1 MMPLKTIDDFS
12 IKQLHILDENG
23 KVDPDLEPDLS
34 EDDLKTLYQAMTL
47 SRMADARML
56 NLQRQGRLGTIPV
69 NKGQEAAF
77 CAPILAL
84 KETDWFVGSYRE
96 LGARLMRG
104 ETLENALLLF
114 NGWEEGNV
122 NANNDRTLPV
132 SIVLA
137 SQLPQAVGLAYAS
150 RYKGEKDTVVLAMFG
165 DGATS
170 EGDFHEA
177 INFAAVLN
185 APVIFLCQNNQYAI
199 STPLK
204 IQTKSRTIAQKAI
217 AYGIPGIQVD
227 GNDALSVYQ
236 AVKEAVDRARADGG
250 PTLIEAVTFRMLMHT
265 TADDPSR
272 YRSDEEV
279 AAWEAKDPLVRFK
292 AYLLKKGIWDEDLQK
307 QLEADCKSQI
317 DAAVQAFESRSPFA
331 PDAPFDHVFGTKE
344 AVIEAQRARFLE
356 RLGKE
361 GEDGQN

>member
-1 MMPLKTIDDFS
+1 MPLKTIDDFS

-34 EDDLKTLYQAMTL
+34 GDDLKKLYQAMTL

-104 ETLENALLLF
+104 ETLENSLLLF

-122 NANNDRTLPV
+122 NENNDRTLPI

-150 RYKGEKDTVVLAMFG
+150 RYKEETDTVVLAMFG

-177 INFAAVLN
+177 LNFAAVLN

-236 AVKEAVDRARADGG
+236 AVKEAVDRARADEG

-265 TADDPSR
+265 TADDPTR
-272 YRSDEEV
+272 YRSDDEV
-279 AAWEAKDPLVRFK
+279 TAWEAKDPLVRFK
-292 AYLLKKGIWDEDLQK
+292 AYLMEKGIWDENLQK
-307 QLEADCKSQI
+307 QLETDCKAQI
-317 DAAVQAFESRSPFA
+317 DAAVQAFESRKPFA
-331 PDAPFDHVFGTKE
+331 PDVPFDHVFGTKE
-344 AVIEAQRARFLE
+344 NVIEAQRARFLE
-356 RLGKE
+356 QLEKE

>member
-1 MMPLKTIDDFS
+1 MPLKTIGDFN
-12 IKQLHILDENG
+12 IQQLHILDENG
-23 KVDPDLEPDLS
+23 TVDKDLAPDLS
-34 EDDLKTLYQAMTL
+34 DDDLKKLYHAMTL

-56 NLQRQGRLGTIPV
+56 NLQRQGRIGTIPV
-69 NKGQEAAF
+69 NKGQEAAS

-104 ETLENALLLF
+104 ESLENSLLLF
-114 NGWEEGNV
+114 NGWEEGNI
-122 NANNDRTLPV
+122 NDGSPRTLPI

-150 RYKGEKDTVVLAMFG
+150 RYKKEKDTVVLTMFG

-177 INFAAVLN
+177 LNFAAVLN

-204 IQTKSRTIAQKAI
+204 IQTKSSTIAQKAI

-227 GNDALSVYQ
+227 GNDALAVYQ
-236 AVKEAVDRARADGG
+236 AVKEAVNRARADEG

-272 YRSDEEV
+272 YRSDDEV
-279 AAWEAKDPLVRFK
+279 AVWEAKDPLIRFK
-292 AYLLKKGIWDEDLQK
+292 KYLTGKGIWDEK
-307 QLEADCKSQI
+307 SKERLEADCKQQI
-317 DAAVQAFESRSPFA
+317 DDAVQAFESRKPFA
-331 PDAPFDHVFGTKE
+331 ADAPFDYVFGTRE
-344 AVIEAQRARFLE
+344 LLIEAQRERFLAKLE
-356 RLGKE
+356 KE
-361 GEDGQN
+361 GDHGED

>member
-1 MMPLKTIDDFS
+1 MPLTTIDDFS
-12 IKQLHILDENG
+12 IKLLHILDENG

-34 EDDLKTLYQAMTL
+34 QDELEKLFQAMTL
-47 SRMADARML
+47 SRMADTRML

-104 ETLENALLLF
+104 ETLENSLLLF

-122 NANNDRTLPV
+122 NENNDRTLPV

-150 RYKGEKDTVVLAMFG
+150 RYKEETDTVVLAMFG

-177 INFAAVLN
+177 VNFAAVLN

-227 GNDALSVYQ
+227 GNDALAVYQ

-279 AAWEAKDPLVRFK
+279 TAWEAKDPLFRFK
-292 AYLLKKGIWDEDLQK
+292 VYLIQKGIWDEDRQK
-307 QLEADCKSQI
+307 QLEEECKAQI
-317 DAAVQAFESRSPFA
+317 DAAVQAFESREPFA
-331 PDAPFDHVFGTKE
+331 SDVPFDHVFGTKE
-344 AVIEAQRARFLE
+344 NVIEAQRTRFLA

>member
-1 MMPLKTIDDFS
+1 MPLTTIDDFR
-12 IKQLHILDENG
+12 IKQLQILDEKG
-23 KVDPDLEPDLS
+23 SVDPELEPDLS
-34 EDDLKTLYQAMTL
+34 EDDLKKLFQAMTL

-104 ETLENALLLF
+104 ETLENSLILF

-122 NANNDRTLPV
+122 NANNERTLPV

-150 RYKGEKDTVVLAMFG
+150 RYKGETDTVVLAMFG

-177 INFAAVLN
+177 LNFAGVLN

-227 GNDALSVYQ
+227 GNDALAVYQ
-236 AVKEAVDRARADGG
+236 AVKEAVDRARADEG

-272 YRSDEEV
+272 YRSDDEV

-292 AYLLKKGIWDEDLQK
+292 DYLVQKNIWNENLHK
-307 QLEADCKSQI
+307 QLETDCKAQI
-317 DAAVQAFESRSPFA
+317 DAAVQAFESREPFA
-331 PDAPFDHVFGTKE
+331 PDAPFDYVFGTTE
-344 AVIEAQRARFLE
+344 NVIEAQRTRFLD

>member
-1 MMPLKTIDDFS
+1 MPLKIIDEFN
-12 IKQLHILDENG
+12 IQQLLILDETG
-23 KVDPDLEPDLS
+23 KVDKDLEPDIS
-34 EDDLKTLYQAMTL
+34 DDDLKKLYQAMIL

-56 NLQRQGRLGTIPV
+56 NLQRQGRIGTIPV
-69 NKGQEAAF
+69 NKGQEASS

-84 KETDWFVGSYRE
+84 KDTDWFVGSYRE

-104 ETLENALLLF
+104 ETLENSLLLF

-122 NANNDRTLPV
+122 NENNDRTLPI

-137 SQLPQAVGLAYAS
+137 SQLPHAVGLAYGS

-177 INFAAVLN
+177 LNFAGVLN

-227 GNDALSVYQ
+227 GNDALAVYQ
-236 AVKEAVDRARADGG
+236 ATREAVDRARAGEG

-265 TADDPSR
+265 TADDPTR
-272 YRSDEEV
+272 YRSDDEV
-279 AAWEAKDPLVRFK
+279 TAWEVRDPLTRFRK
-292 AYLLKKGIWDEDLQK
+292 YLTDKGIWDEKSQEG
-307 QLEADCKSQI
+307 LEGDCKQQI
-317 DAAVQAFESRSPFA
+317 DDAVKAFESRKPFA
-331 PDAPFDHVFGTKE
+331 SDAPFDHVFGTRE
-344 AVIEAQRARFLE
+344 PLIEAQRARFLE
-356 RLGKE
+356 KREKE
-361 GEDGQN
+361 GDHGED

>member
-1 MMPLKTIDDFS
+1 MPLHTIDDFS

-23 KVDPDLEPDLS
+23 KLDPDLEPDLS
-34 EDDLKTLYQAMTL
+34 EDDLKKLYQAMTL

-84 KETDWFVGSYRE
+84 KESDWFVGSYRE

-122 NANNDRTLPV
+122 NENNDRTLPV

-150 RYKGEKDTVVLAMFG
+150 RYKKEKDTVVLAMFG

-177 INFAAVLN
+177 LNFAAVLN

-236 AVKEAVDRARADGG
+236 AVKEAVDRARADEG

-279 AAWEAKDPLVRFK
+279 AGWEAKDPLVRFK
-292 AYLLKKGIWDEDLQK
+292 TYIVEKGIWDADLQK
-307 QLEADCKSQI
+307 QLETECKAQI
-317 DAAVQAFESRSPFA
+317 DRAVQAFESRKPFA

-344 AVIEAQRARFLE
+344 TVIEAQRALFLA

-361 GEDGQN
+361 KEDGQN

>member
-1 MMPLKTIDDFS
+1 MPLKTIDDFS
-12 IKQLHILDENG
+12 INQLHILDENG

-34 EDDLKTLYQAMTL
+34 EDELKKLYQAMTL

-77 CAPILAL
+77 CAPILTL

-104 ETLENALLLF
+104 ETLENSLLLF

-122 NANNDRTLPV
+122 NENNDRTLPL

-150 RYKGEKDTVVLAMFG
+150 RYKGETDTVVLAMFG

-177 INFAAVLN
+177 LNFAAVLN

-204 IQTKSRTIAQKAI
+204 MQTKSRTIAQKAI
-217 AYGIPGIQVD
+217 AYGMPGIQVD
-227 GNDALSVYQ
+227 GNDALAVYQ
-236 AVKEAVDRARADGG
+236 AVKEAVDRARADKG

-279 AAWEAKDPLVRFK
+279 TAWEAKDPLVRFK
-292 AYLLKKGIWDEDLQK
+292 AYLMAKGIWDADQQK
-307 QLEADCKSQI
+307 QLEEACKAQI
-317 DAAVQAFESRSPFA
+317 DAAVQAFEAREPFA
-331 PDAPFDHVFGTKE
+331 PDVPFDHVFGTKE
-344 AVIEAQRARFLE
+344 DVIEAQRHRFLA

-361 GEDGQN
+361 GEDDQN

>member
-1 MMPLKTIDDFS
+1 MPLKIIDEFN
-12 IKQLHILDENG
+12 IKQLHILDETG
-23 KVDPDLEPDLS
+23 KVDKDLEPDIS
-34 EDDLKTLYQAMTL
+34 DDDLKKLYQAMTL

-56 NLQRQGRLGTIPV
+56 NLQRQGRIGTIPV
-69 NKGQEAAF
+69 NKGQEASF
-77 CAPILAL
+77 CAPVLAL
-84 KETDWFVGSYRE
+84 KQTDWFVGSYRE

-104 ETLENALLLF
+104 ETLENSLLLF

-122 NANNDRTLPV
+122 NENNDRTLPI

-150 RYKGEKDTVVLAMFG
+150 RYNGEKDTVVLAIFG

-177 INFAAVLN
+177 LNFAGVLN

-227 GNDALSVYQ
+227 GNDALAVYQ
-236 AVKEAVDRARADGG
+236 AVKEAVDRARADEG

-265 TADDPSR
+265 TADDPTR
-272 YRSDEEV
+272 YRSEEEV
-279 AAWEAKDPLVRFK
+279 AAWEAKDPLIRFRK
-292 AYLLKKGIWDEDLQK
+292 YLTDKGIWDEQYQDR
-307 QLEADCKSQI
+307 LEADCKNQI
-317 DAAVQAFESRSPFA
+317 DTAVQAFESRKPFA
-331 PDAPFDHVFGTKE
+331 PDAPFDHVFGTRE
-344 AVIEAQRARFLE
+344 PLIEAQRARFLAE
-356 RLGKE
+356 LEKE
-361 GEDGQN
+361 GDHGQN

>member
-1 MMPLKTIDDFS
+1 MPLKTIDDFS
-12 IKQLHILDENG
+12 IRQLHILDENG
-23 KVDPDLEPDLS
+23 IVDKDLEPDLH
-34 EDDLKTLYQAMTL
+34 EDDLTTLYQAMTL

-56 NLQRQGRLGTIPV
+56 NLQRQGRIGTIPV

-84 KETDWFVGSYRE
+84 KDTDWFVGSYRE

-122 NANNDRTLPV
+122 NAHNDRTLPV

-137 SQLPQAVGLAYAS
+137 SQLPQAVGLAWAS
-150 RYKGEKDTVVLAMFG
+150 RYKGETDTVVLAMFG

-177 INFAAVLN
+177 LNFAAVLN

-199 STPLK
+199 STPVK

-227 GNDALSVYQ
+227 GNDALAVYQ
-236 AVKEAVDRARADGG
+236 AVKEAVDRARADAG

-265 TADDPSR
+265 TADDPTR

-279 AAWEAKDPLVRFK
+279 AAWEARDPLTRFRK
-292 AYLLKKGIWDEDLQK
+292 YLTGKGVWDEKK
-307 QLEADCKSQI
+307 QERLETDCKQQI
-317 DAAVQAFESRSPFA
+317 DDAVKAFESRKPFA
-331 PDAPFDHVFGTKE
+331 SDAPFDHVFGTRE
-344 AVIEAQRARFLE
+344 PLIEAQRARFLA
-356 RLGKE
+356 RQGKE
-361 GEDGQN
+361 GDHGEN

>member
-1 MMPLKTIDDFS
+1 MMPSKTIDDFS
-12 IKQLHILDENG
+12 IRQLHILDENG
-23 KVDPDLEPDLS
+23 IVDKDLEPDLN
-34 EDDLKTLYQAMTL
+34 ENDLTTLYQAMTL

-56 NLQRQGRLGTIPV
+56 NLQRQGRIGTIPV
-69 NKGQEAAF
+69 NKGQEASF

-84 KETDWFVGSYRE
+84 KDTDWFVGSYRE

-114 NGWEEGNV
+114 NGWEEGNI
-122 NANNDRTLPV
+122 NAHNDRTLPV

-150 RYKGEKDTVVLAMFG
+150 RYKGETDTVVLAMFG

-177 INFAAVLN
+177 LNFAAVLN

-227 GNDALSVYQ
+227 GNDALAVYQ
-236 AVKEAVDRARADGG
+236 AVKEAVDRARADAG

-265 TADDPSR
+265 TADDPTR
-272 YRSDEEV
+272 YRSDDEV

-292 AYLLKKGIWDEDLQK
+292 KFLTDKGIWDEKHQD
-307 QLEADCKSQI
+307 QLEADCKQQI
-317 DAAVQAFESRSPFA
+317 DDAVKAFESRKPFA
-331 PDAPFDHVFGTKE
+331 QDAPFDHVFGTRE
-344 AVIEAQRARFLE
+344 PLIEAQRAKFLAKLE
-356 RLGKE
+356 KE
-361 GEDGQN
+361 GDHGKD